1 MQVRRGVV
9 SIRSVVGSMVCL
21 LDQPCKVK
29 PMPLKPEQ
37 VEQEI
42 EQLRKLCQDLSERV
56 VHLQKRVTALE
67 EAVYEGEAEP
77 EQPRE

>member
-1 MQVRRGVV
+1 
-9 SIRSVVGSMVCL
+9 
-21 LDQPCKVK
+21 
-29 PMPLKPEQ
+29 MPLKPEQ

-67 EAVYEGEAEP
+67 EAVYEGGAEP